1 MATTYYSV
9 LKERN
14 MVYFT
19 NDEGKVWSFD
29 VNTGIFLSPKGN
41 AVKSFPAGLGNFI
54 DGHNTRDDF
63 AVVRLMSFIR
73 NSPYDYGVRDEK
85 NYYTLKNPS
94 YYAKLAV
101 LFQTMDKMA
110 SLGCVPDR
118 WNLSISN
125 LKFIGDHFKAFA
137 KWYNENHSNAI
148 DDFVKFYGV
157 ELYCAKNHI
166 DTEHLSDDTTSFI
179 LNYIVGNTRTN
190 YSKYLSSDYLPYTM
204 YYLSRGLVDVVGLS
218 SAANLLNQFFEFCET
233 TGIKP
238 QKSDFYRQFL
248 DVKRTYITN
257 KKQYDMMAL
266 ANNYASKRNAL
277 SFEDDTFKVIIPT
290 TIEEFKAEGDA
301 QHNCVYSMYLERC
314 VKNMTHVV
322 FIRRKD
328 ALNTSYITCEVDKR
342 GNIVQYLGQYNS
354 WVSDPDA
361 IDFKKRY
368 ENWLTKNW

>member
-1 MATTYYSV
+1 MATYYSV
-9 LKERN
+9 CKERN

-19 NDEGKVWSFD
+19 NDEGKKWSFD

-41 AVKSFPAGLGNFI
+41 AVKSFPTGLGSFI
-54 DGHNTRDDF
+54 DGHDTRDDL
-63 AVVRLMSFIR
+63 AVVRLMSYIR

-85 NYYTLKNPS
+85 NYYMLRNPS

-118 WNLSISN
+118 WNISISN
-125 LKFIGDHFKAFA
+125 LKFINDHFKAFS
-137 KWYNENHSNAI
+137 KWYNENHSNEI
-148 DDFVKFYGV
+148 DDFVKFYGA
-157 ELYCAKNHI
+157 ELYCSQLHI
-166 DTEHLSDDTTSFI
+166 DAEHLSADTLSFI
-179 LNYIVGNTRTN
+179 QHYMVKNTGMNRAN
-190 YSKYLSSDYLPYTM
+190 WMSPDYLPYTM

-218 SAANLLNQFFEFCET
+218 SAANLLTQFFDFCET

-248 DVKRTYITN
+248 DVKHTYIAN

-277 SFEDDTFKVIIPT
+277 LFEDDTFKVIIPT
-290 TIEEFKAEGDA
+290 TTEEFKAEGDA
-301 QHNCVYSMYLERC
+301 QHNCVYSMYLEKC
-314 VKNMTHVV
+314 IKNMTHVV
-322 FIRRKD
+322 FVRRKD
-328 ALNTSYITCEVDKR
+328 ALNESYITCEVDKR
-342 GNIVQYLGQYNS
+342 GNIVQYLGQYNC
-354 WVSDPDA
+354 WVADPDA

-368 ENWLTKNW
+368 NDWLAKNW

>member
-19 NDEGKVWSFD
+19 NDEGKTWSFD
-29 VNTGIFLSPKGN
+29 VNTGVFLSPKGN

-54 DGHNTRDDF
+54 DGHDTRDDF
-63 AVVRLMSFIR
+63 AVVRLMSYIR
-73 NSPYDYGVRDEK
+73 NNPYDYGVRDEK

-101 LFQTMDKMA
+101 LFQTMDKIA

-118 WNLSISN
+118 WNISISN
-125 LKFIGDHFKAFA
+125 LKFINDHFKAFA

-157 ELYCAKNHI
+157 ELYCSQNRI
-166 DTEHLSDDTTSFI
+166 DTEHLSDDTISFI
-179 LNYIVGNTRTN
+179 QNYMVRNTWANDTKWM
-190 YSKYLSSDYLPYTM
+190 SLDYLPYTM
-204 YYLSRGLVDVVGLS
+204 YYLSRGLVDVVGLNA
-218 SAANLLNQFFEFCET
+218 AANLLTQFFDFCET

-248 DVKRTYITN
+248 DVKHTYIAN

-277 SFEDDTFKVIIPT
+277 LFEDDTFKVIIPT
-290 TIEEFKAEGDA
+290 TTEEFKAEGDA

-322 FIRRKD
+322 FVRRKD
-328 ALNTSYITCEVDKR
+328 ALDESYITCEVDKN
-342 GNIVQYLGQYNS
+342 GNIVQYLGQYNNYIC
-354 WVSDPDA
+354 DPDA
-361 IDFKKRY
+361 INFKKRY
-368 ENWLTKNW
+368 IDWLAKNW